1 MPQIEFQNEDVFL
14 TIRSEVP
21 ELGVITF
28 LNIEHNAIDIHF
40 VL

>member
-1 MPQIEFQNEDVFL
+1 MIFL
-14 TIRSEVP
+14 TIWGEVT

-40 VL
+40 EL